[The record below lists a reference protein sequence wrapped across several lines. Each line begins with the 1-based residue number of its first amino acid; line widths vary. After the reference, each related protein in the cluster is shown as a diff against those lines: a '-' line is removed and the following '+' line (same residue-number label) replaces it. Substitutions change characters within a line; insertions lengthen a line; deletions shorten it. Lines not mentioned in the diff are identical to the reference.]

1 MEKIL
6 VLSISTSTA
15 SSVDIC
21 EQLVCQNNIL
31 PQTVCWQDFV
41 VNIED
46 HGVGVQELELQGRK
60 GGHQGAD
67 KG

>member
-1 MEKIL
+1 MRKSDKLWKQIL
-6 VLSISTSTA
+6 AISSKTSTA
-15 SSVDIC
+15 SSVDIF

-46 HGVGVQELELQGRK
+46 HGDGVQEL
-60 GGHQGAD
+60 
-67 KG
+67 